1 MTPEELIAS
10 KYIGIRPAPGYPAC
24 PEHSEK
30 ETIFDLLQAE
40 EQCGISLTENYS
52 MYPNASVCGVYYA
65 HPESRYFG
73 IEKVGKDQV
82 DDYALR
88 KEVSPEF
95 IEKYIPSNLN
105 YEPKKRG

>member
-1 MTPEELIAS
+1 MGYHKYESLTPEELIAS

-30 ETIFDLLQAE
+30 ETIFNLLQAK

-65 HPESRYFG
+65 HPDSSYSA
-73 IEKVGKDQV
+73 IENVGNAQV
-82 DDYALR
+82 DDYAH
-88 KEVSPEF
+88 
-95 IEKYIPSNLN
+95 
-105 YEPKKRG
+105 RGISRVY